1 MRRPVVLLAATVVA
15 FGTLQALQYCEIPA
29 AMAYS
34 LKMPGIT
41 NVKLHTIDRTSA
53 SIECGA
59 VNCMSY
65 VMTNATTTLTQGAT
79 YTFSI
84 AHTRDEDFFP
94 DTRNN
99 IRVWID
105 YNHDG
110 IFAEPA
116 ETALALNYQTFGTS
130 TGQITIPTTATAGP
144 TRMRVTAKMSDDA
157 GHALP
162 TPCNVPADDLGYHGE
177 IEDYTV
183 TIVQSTTSV
192 DELEHASNVRI
203 VPNPFVESTTIEL
216 PAATERASVVVYD
229 VLGGRVIEV
238 DQLGASPIR
247 MDRGTLTSGVY
258 VMYITLDAAPPI
270 VRVVAMK

>member
-1 MRRPVVLLAATVVA
+1 MRRPVLLLAATVVA
-15 FGTLQALQYCEIPA
+15 FGSLHAQQYCDIPA

-41 NVKLHTIDRTSA
+41 NVKLHTLDRTSA
-53 SIECGA
+53 SLECGA
-59 VNCMSY
+59 VNCVSY
-65 VMTNATTTLTQGAT
+65 VLTTSTTTLTQGAT
-79 YTFSI
+79 YPISI
-84 AHTRDEDFFP
+84 THTRDADFFP
-94 DTRNN
+94 DARNN
-99 IRVWID
+99 VRVWID

-110 IFAEPA
+110 TFTEPA
-116 ETALALNYQTFGTS
+116 ETAVALNYQQYGTS
-130 TGQITIPTTATAGP
+130 TTEISVPATATPGP

-162 TPCNVPADDLGYHGE
+162 TPCNVPADELGYHGE

-192 DELEHASNVRI
+192 DEVEQTTTVRI

-216 PAATERASVVVYD
+216 PTATERASVVVYD

-238 DQLGASPIR
+238 DQHGASPIR
-247 MDRGTLTSGVY
+247 IERGTLPSGVY